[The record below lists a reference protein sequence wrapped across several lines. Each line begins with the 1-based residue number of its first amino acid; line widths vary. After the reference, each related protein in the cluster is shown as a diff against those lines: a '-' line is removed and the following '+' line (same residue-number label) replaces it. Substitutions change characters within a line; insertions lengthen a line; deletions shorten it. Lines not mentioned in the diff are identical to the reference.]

1 MSTFRHTI
9 QTLITVFATIT
20 CSSGAAAATP
30 FPELD
35 SVICTL
41 MRRYELP
48 AASIALMRD
57 DRIIYT
63 AAYGVTDTL
72 RHTPTTIRTRFR
84 IASLSKPVT
93 MAGILL
99 LAAHGRLSLDD
110 RVFGEGAILGTDY
123 GPVPRGSGKD
133 LITVRNLL
141 EHKSGWE
148 NIPDDPMFS
157 NAGATQR
164 QIIARM
170 LAARPLSA
178 PAGEKYSYSNFGYL
192 VLGRIIEK
200 VSGMPYGKFIRRHV
214 LRHCGIRRMRIG
226 EAHGDKPRHD
236 EPQYCLL
243 PEETGQ
249 SYYLDIRRMDSHGG
263 WIASA
268 ADVARFM
275 ARIDRNPAVG
285 DIIPD
290 SLASQFYFG
299 FERWIHTGSL
309 PGTAAVMIRID
320 DRYSFVLLSN
330 KRSCDDRFWD
340 DLSQMPIHA
349 ITGR

>member
-99 LAAHGRLSLDD
+99 LAAQGRLSLDD

-214 LRHCGIRRMRIG
+214 LRPCGIRRMRIG

-275 ARIDRNPAVG
+275 ARIDRNPAVR

-330 KRSCDDRFWD
+330 KRSYDERFWD

>member
-1 MSTFRHTI
+1 
-9 QTLITVFATIT
+9 
-20 CSSGAAAATP
+20 
-30 FPELD
+30 
-35 SVICTL
+35 
-41 MRRYELP
+41 
-48 AASIALMRD
+48 MRD

-84 IASLSKPVT
+84 IASISKPVT

-99 LAAHGRLSLDD
+99 LAAQGRLSLDD
-110 RVFGEGAILGTDY
+110 RVF
-123 GPVPRGSGKD
+123 
-133 LITVRNLL
+133 
-141 EHKSGWE
+141 
-148 NIPDDPMFS
+148 
-157 NAGATQR
+157 
-164 QIIARM
+164 
-170 LAARPLSA
+170 
-178 PAGEKYSYSNFGYL
+178 
-192 VLGRIIEK
+192 
-200 VSGMPYGKFIRRHV
+200 
-214 LRHCGIRRMRIG
+214 G

-249 SYYLDIRRMDSHGG
+249 SYYLDIWRMDSHGG

-340 DLSQMPIHA
+340 DMSQMPIHA

>member
-30 FPELD
+30 YPELD
-35 SVICTL
+35 SVIYAL
-41 MRRYELP
+41 MRRYDLP

-99 LAAHGRLSLDD
+99 LTAQGRLSLDD

-214 LRHCGIRRMRIG
+214 LRPCGIRRMRIG

-275 ARIDRNPAVG
+275 ARIDRNPAVR

-330 KRSCDDRFWD
+330 KRSYDERFWD
-340 DLSQMPIHA
+340 DLSQMPVHA